1 MSKAGAGRR
10 TTVERV
16 RAWAGGTKP
25 VAAQPVSVLIAE
37 LSDGPISGS
46 RREVAAIE
54 GRPPKTIDIAWGER
68 TARYCLVEWQQ
79 SGHTAVY
86 GYLYEV

>member
-1 MSKAGAGRR
+1 MAKAGEGRR
-10 TTVERV
+10 ATAARV

-25 VAAQPVSVLIAE
+25 AAQPAGTLIAQ
-37 LSDGPISGS
+37 LSDGPMSGS
-46 RREVAAIE
+46 RHEVTAIE

-86 GYLYEV
+86 GYLYDV